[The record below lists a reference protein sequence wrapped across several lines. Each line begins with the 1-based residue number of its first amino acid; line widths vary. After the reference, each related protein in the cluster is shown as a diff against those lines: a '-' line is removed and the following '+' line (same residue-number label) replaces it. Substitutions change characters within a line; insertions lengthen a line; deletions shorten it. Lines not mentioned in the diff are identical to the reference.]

1 MCMKKHIRLD
11 LIYNLVMNYLSD
23 ALKPLKQD
31 ESVIKKSLIGTLALF
46 ASIFII
52 PYFLYQ
58 GYLLKILDETKE
70 SVPSELPQWDNL
82 GNMFVLG
89 LGGFLLS
96 LLLSLPSTII
106 LYTPVL
112 LEASDGAILAAQG
125 IGSLLS
131 LILSYLSL
139 AILALYARDGLSG
152 VTDVS
157 RLTNILF
164 SLEYLIGVLI
174 ITGLGI
180 AFGIGMFILILV
192 TLGLGIFLIPFI
204 LPIYN
209 YFIMYIAGNAITEA
223 EAS

>member
-1 MCMKKHIRLD
+1 
-11 LIYNLVMNYLSD
+11 MNYLSD

>member
-1 MCMKKHIRLD
+1 MKKHIRLD